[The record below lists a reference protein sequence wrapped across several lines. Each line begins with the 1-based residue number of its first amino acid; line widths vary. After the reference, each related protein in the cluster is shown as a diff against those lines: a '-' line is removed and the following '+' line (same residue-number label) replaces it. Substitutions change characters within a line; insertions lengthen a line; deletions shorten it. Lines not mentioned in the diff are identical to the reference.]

1 MFRASRS
8 SFIDLTLTLS
18 SLLLGNA
25 VFAEIS
31 VSPTSV
37 VLDRPES
44 SQQLLA
50 SVATDCRTASALAK
64 ESSFLPERRL

>member
-8 SFIDLTLTLS
+8 SFIGLTLTLS

-31 VSPTSV
+31 VSSTSV

-44 SQQLLA
+44 SQQLLV
-50 SVATDCRTASALAK
+50 SVATD
-64 ESSFLPERRL
+64 